1 LKKNFYLKNIS
12 IFCTTLLSQR
22 PMFDSQPETN
32 CFSTNCVPDLDICEE
47 RIKEA
52 VQTKRKLHYWSDVIT
67 LVSSYRRG
75 ELSLNWTW
83 ILWTS
88 GMPSND
94 ARNSPTQHGNHQ
106 PTR

>member
-1 LKKNFYLKNIS
+1 VINTRSISKGHEELLELKKNFYLKNIS

-52 VQTKRKLHYWSDVIT
+52 VQTKRKLHY
-67 LVSSYRRG
+67 
-75 ELSLNWTW
+75 
-83 ILWTS
+83 
-88 GMPSND
+88 
-94 ARNSPTQHGNHQ
+94 
-106 PTR
+106 